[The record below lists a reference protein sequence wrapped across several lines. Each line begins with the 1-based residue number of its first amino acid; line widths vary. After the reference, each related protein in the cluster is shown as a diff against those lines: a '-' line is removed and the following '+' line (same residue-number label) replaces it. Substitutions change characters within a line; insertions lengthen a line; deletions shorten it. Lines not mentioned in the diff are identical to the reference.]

1 MNKTTYNLY
10 TKFTINCSEVQIG
23 EYKNREF
30 ANSMLDKAV
39 SIWGYGKLTH
49 TTRKGIEV
57 IKIKRKKHDFSYK

>member
-1 MNKTTYNLY
+1 MNKITYNLY
-10 TKFTINCSEVQIG
+10 TKFTPHCSEVQMG
-23 EYKNREF
+23 EYKDKEF

-49 TTRKGIEV
+49 TTKNGIEV